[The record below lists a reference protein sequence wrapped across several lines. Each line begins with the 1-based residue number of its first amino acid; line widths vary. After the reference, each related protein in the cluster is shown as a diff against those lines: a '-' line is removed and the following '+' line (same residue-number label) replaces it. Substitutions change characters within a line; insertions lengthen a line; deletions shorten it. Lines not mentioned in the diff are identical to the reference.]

1 MDAIVFPN
9 EEALAAALLARL
21 VPEAAVALPV
31 LVGHRAD
38 GAVEVQPQQP
48 LDAQTA
54 KTLAMSGAPSAPST
68 AKLTPVSCWAAAV
81 RPRTTPI
88 PDGAIPLALFHVDAP
103 KKLLPLAADLLRLG
117 CDRQELALTND
128 GALLRART
136 PPFYV
141 VDGAR
146 EGQKGVRVY
155 VPSPPSQDGV
165 WVELGHRH
173 PLTARVAP
181 PTNGLLLIRGDG
193 TWSLSLPSAWRPLE
207 SLLDPVLAPATP
219 APEVVE
225 QLPRLKVQ
233 LQLELSSRGEAASFW
248 VVREKAKE
256 TVEAMVRS
264 VPSAQL
270 DALSFCVAKDLVVLR
285 ARPGRESQVP
295 DVPGTPYARLAQ
307 LPNLLAPHG
316 THLAPPLPREFL
328 RTWLAADTELV
339 TWLERG
345 DGALKRM
352 QVRESAFRPLSEWV
366 DYVIDTSGPVLEGW
380 VKSARFDLAQYI
392 GVKGE
397 VAPSPPD
404 KVLPP
409 PTPRDPPLP
418 GRNVNRN
425 PATHG
430 GARLQPPPL
439 PPTPRPSPAEP
450 LSLAAPKSKDEAE
463 KRLAE
468 LESEFLGQEHAPDS
482 AERRAQWISLAR
494 AYAAAG
500 RATDAGLAWAHALWE
515 ETDAA
520 TAARLAREWT
530 SSGGSHAEA
539 LLAAPA
545 PTADQ
550 TRALASHVLAA
561 ALEKV
566 APPAAPARLV
576 AWFDQHEENLDVRT
590 LWLARAGL
598 SRLSGGDTLML
609 ARARDQILQRLQR
622 GLSLSRDVPQFLRVG
637 GPGGGAD
644 MERTSQVTQ
653 QLEALLR
660 AFDETQRKRK
670 PAEAPWKLTRAYVQ
684 FEFAWGLARMGASD
698 RARGL
703 AEQAAASLPTDPVHD
718 YLSLAYRARIQ
729 QALEGKPAES
739 ALPREVTAAYQGIKE
754 SMHKFIADRLRQTS
768 AVLEPQVRGEAYDI
782 WHRTRKGRVGD
793 DVVALRSEEDA
804 GARLKALEERAA
816 YVADP
821 KNTGD
826 DRSRVLASMIDTLPT
841 IASSAAVPL
850 LQTWIQ
856 LAERIPAEHRASAL
870 EAAIQAAGH
879 FGQEGMVRQ
888 LVASFGAL
896 LRELPPKQLA
906 EIGPALGA
914 GVRSL
919 RRLGLREQARELLT
933 RASGL
938 LKGSDTTAL
947 ISRLSLAGGFAS
959 LGDSAAAAPIIDQA
973 LTALNNEASYPA
985 RKDRSLVS
993 RATAQALGESAP
1005 HVALPGLARLAGQL
1019 PFTSDTNQT
1028 SSHFCISLVDLA
1040 DTLVLG
1046 HVGDALVLHASTRRF
1061 LEEDEDRVRRRVHRE
1076 VQGGLVLQGP

>member
-1 MDAIVFPN
+1 MDAIVFPS
-9 EEALAAALLARL
+9 EDALAAALLARL
-21 VPEAAVALPV
+21 VPDAAVALPV

-38 GAVEVQPQQP
+38 GAVEVHPQQP

-54 KTLAMSGAPSAPST
+54 KTLAMSGAPSAPAT
-68 AKLTPVSCWAAAV
+68 ATLTPVSCWAAAV
-81 RPRTTPI
+81 RTRTAPI
-88 PDGAIPLALFHVDAP
+88 PDGALPLALFEVDAP
-103 KKLLPLAADLLRLG
+103 RKLLPLAADLLRLG
-117 CDRQELALTND
+117 CDRQELALTPD

-146 EGQKGVRVY
+146 EGLKGVRVY

-173 PLTARVAP
+173 PLTAKVAP
-181 PTNGLLLIRGDG
+181 PASGVLLIRGDG
-193 TWSLSLPSAWRPLE
+193 TWALTTPGPWRPLE
-207 SLLDPVLAPATP
+207 SLLDPVLAPATQ
-219 APEVVE
+219 AVE
-225 QLPRLKVQ
+225 STEGLPRLEVQ
-233 LQLELSSRGEAASFW
+233 LRLEPSSRGEAASFW
-248 VVREKAKE
+248 VLREKAKE

-264 VPSAQL
+264 VPSPQL
-270 DALSFCVAKDLVVLR
+270 DALGFCVAEELVVLR

-295 DVPGTPYARLAQ
+295 DVPGAAYARVAQ
-307 LPNLLAPHG
+307 LPNLLAPVG

-339 TWLERG
+339 TWLEQG
-345 DGALKRM
+345 DGALRRM

-366 DYVIDTSGPVLEGW
+366 DYVIDTSSPALEAW
-380 VKSARFDLAQYI
+380 VKSARFDLAPYI

-397 VAPSPPD
+397 AVAAPPD
-404 KVLPP
+404 KQMVT
-409 PTPRDPPLP
+409 PTPPDPDRQRRPAARP
-418 GRNVNRN
+418 GAAPGPRI
-425 PATHG
+425 
-430 GARLQPPPL
+430 QPPPL
-439 PPTPRPSPAEP
+439 PPVPRPSPAEP
-450 LSLAAPKSKDEAE
+450 LSLGAPKSRDEAE
-463 KRLAE
+463 KRLAV
-468 LESEFLGQEHAPDS
+468 LEAEFLGQEHGPDS

-494 AYAAAG
+494 AYSAAG
-500 RATDAGLAWAHALWE
+500 RAADAGLAWAHSIWE
-515 ETDAA
+515 ETDPP

-530 SSGGSHAEA
+530 SSGSSHAEA
-539 LLAAPA
+539 LLAVPA

-561 ALEKV
+561 ALERV

-590 LWLARAGL
+590 LWLARAAL

-609 ARARDQILQRLQR
+609 ARARDQVLQRLQR

-644 MERTSQVTQ
+644 VDRTSQVTQ

-684 FEFAWGLARMGASD
+684 LEFAWGLARMGASD
-698 RARGL
+698 RARVL
-703 AEQAAASLPTDPVHD
+703 AEQASASLPRDPVHD

-793 DVVALRSEEDA
+793 DVVALRGEEDA

-826 DRSRVLASMIDTLPT
+826 DRARVLASMIDTLPT

-850 LQTWIQ
+850 LQRWIQ
-856 LAERIPAEHRASAL
+856 LAERVPAEHRASAL

-879 FGQEGMVRQ
+879 FGQESMVRQ

-906 EIGPALGA
+906 DIGPALGA

-993 RATAQALGESAP
+993 RATAQALGESPP
-1005 HVALPGLARLAGQL
+1005 HVALPGLVRLAGQL

-1076 VQGGLVLQGP
+1076 VQSGLS